1 MTFKQLLDTNAP
13 RSVVLIRLVVGGVF
27 LSEGIQKFL
36 YPAENGAGR
45 FARIGI
51 PSPEVMGPFVGVVE
65 IVCGALILAGLLT
78 RLAAIPLIVNM
89 LVAILS
95 TKLPILVG
103 HGFWGFSLR
112 TLPYYGFWG
121 MAHEA
126 RTDFAMLLGSIFLL
140 LVGAGLWSLDAKLS
154 GNPATP
160 AGTESIPGLH
170 RQGSARQN

>member
-1 MTFKQLLDTNAP
+1 MNLKRLIDTTAP
-13 RSVVLIRLVVGGVF
+13 ASVILIRIVVGWVF

-51 PSPEVMGPFVGVVE
+51 PSPDVMGPFVGVVE
-65 IVCGALILAGLLT
+65 IVCGALILIGYLT
-78 RLAAIPLIVNM
+78 RFATIPLIIDM

-95 TKLPILVG
+95 TKIPILLG

-121 MAHEA
+121 MSHES

-140 LVGAGLWSLDAKLS
+140 IVGAGLWSIDARLS
-154 GNPATP
+154 
-160 AGTESIPGLH
+160 
-170 RQGSARQN
+170 SARSRALRR